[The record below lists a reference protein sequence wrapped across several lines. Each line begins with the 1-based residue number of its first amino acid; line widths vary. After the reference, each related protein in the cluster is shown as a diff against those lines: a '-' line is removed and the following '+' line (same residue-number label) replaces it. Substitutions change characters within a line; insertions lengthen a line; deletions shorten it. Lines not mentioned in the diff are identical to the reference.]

1 MMYDIEQR
9 LERLEKGLQKAEAT
23 VEKKGFRTYLK
34 RKLQTFFD
42 DLSIKEWAVI
52 IVAIYLISVVAVT
65 ITKAIS

>member
-9 LERLEKGLQKAEAT
+9 LERLEKGLYKAEAT
-23 VEKKGFRTYLK
+23 VEKKGFQTYLK